1 MKIVKAIIWT
11 ILIAFFSYL
20 MFQLSWPYVSLK
32 PDIDFLATKQNI
44 IHIKHW
50 RYAFYAHV
58 FFSILTLVA
67 GLTQFSDYILKQF
80 PKVHRTMGNVY
91 VIDVICIAG
100 PSGLIMGIYSN
111 GDWQASLSFVV
122 LSTLWMVFT
131 AFALYKVYN
140 KQYNKHREWMIRSYA
155 LTLSAITLRL
165 LAIVFPMFYQFNA
178 KEEYTVISWLSWTL
192 NLVIAESYIQFIN
205 PKKEKTS

>member
-20 MFQLSWPYVSLK
+20 MLQLSLPYFSLK

-44 IHIKHW
+44 IHVKHW

-58 FFSILTLVA
+58 FFSILTLIT
-67 GLTQFSDYILKQF
+67 GLTQFSDYILKRST
-80 PKVHRTMGNVY
+80 KIHRTMGYIY
-91 VIDVICIAG
+91 VVDVICIAG

-111 GDWQASLSFVV
+111 GNWQASLSFIV
-122 LSTLWMVFT
+122 LSILWISFTL
-131 AFALYKVYN
+131 FALYKVYR
-140 KQYNKHREWMIRSYA
+140 KQYETHQSWMIRSYA

-165 LAIVFPMFYQFNA
+165 LAIVFPMFFHLNA
-178 KEEYTVISWLSWTL
+178 KEEYAFISWLSWCI
-192 NLVIAESYIQFIN
+192 NLFFAEIYLYI
-205 PKKEKTS
+205 KSRKV